1 MTTLLSRYGGSIKR
15 VQEDDPENSSCLTF
29 SFSDL
34 LNSTRL
40 FIYTSRWHPR
50 ASSFATRRY
59 YVPNGWTQRKG
70 ERTRQGHGRAGGSI
84 AQFFSCRCIS
94 LIWDQVLNQ
103 ALGQISRQIYR
114 EEEFLADFLQINEAR
129 LTFADYMGLDSYF
142 RRQAARTSG
151 FGPQTTKLVRG
162 AMDLIFGFL
171 PLEMKSWIDHIL
183 TKDSMYVFDAS
194 DAIATHFILLQTDHW
209 HHGCSRTFLGGR

>member
-1 MTTLLSRYGGSIKR
+1 VASELHSTQMTTLLSRYSGSIKR

-34 LNSTRL
+34 LNSTRF

-59 YVPNGWTQRKG
+59 YDPNGWTQRKG
-70 ERTRQGHGRAGGSI
+70 ERTRRGYGRAGGSI
-84 AQFFSCRCIS
+84 PLFFSRRCTS
-94 LIWDQVLNQ
+94 LIWDQVFDQ

-114 EEEFLADFLQINEAR
+114 EEEFIADFLQINEAR

-142 RRQAARTSG
+142 RRQAARTIG
-151 FGPQTTKLVRG
+151 FSPQTTKLVRG

-171 PLEMKSWIDHIL
+171 PLEMKSWIDQIL
-183 TKDSMYVFDAS
+183 AKDSMYVFDAS
-194 DAIATHFILLQTDHW
+194 EVFDTHFILL
-209 HHGCSRTFLGGR
+209 